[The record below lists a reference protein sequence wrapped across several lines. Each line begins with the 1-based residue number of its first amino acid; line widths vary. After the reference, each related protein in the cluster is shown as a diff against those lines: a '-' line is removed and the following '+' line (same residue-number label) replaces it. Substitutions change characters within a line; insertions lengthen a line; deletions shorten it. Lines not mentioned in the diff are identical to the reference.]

1 MVYTRR
7 IFQNQI
13 AQLEGGKGATVILL
27 ELFIYFAIIS
37 MLAFGGGSA
46 VISLLERISV
56 DQMQWVTSQD
66 FAAAIGFAY
75 ITPGPIL
82 ITSAFIGYRAAGLLG
97 AIVATV
103 GVFLI
108 PWLLSVLTAYQVRQY
123 IQHPWLRGFGLG
135 AGPAVIGLLGIT
147 LWTLGSHAFLGWF
160 YGVISG
166 IALVLALF
174 TKVSPILILIGGT
187 VLGAVVGPLLTN

>member
-1 MVYTRR
+1 M
-7 IFQNQI
+7 
-13 AQLEGGKGATVILL
+13 ILL

-56 DQMQWVTSQD
+56 DQMHWVMPQD

-75 ITPGPIL
+75 ITPGPVL
-82 ITSAFIGYRAAGLLG
+82 ITSTFIGYRAAGFLG

-103 GVFLI
+103 GVFII
-108 PWLLSVLTAYQVRQY
+108 PWLLSVLAAYQVRRY
-123 IQHPWLRGFGLG
+123 IQHPWLQGFGLG
-135 AGPAVIGLLGIT
+135 AAPAVIGLLGIT
-147 LWTLGSHAFLGWF
+147 VFTLGRYAFHGWF
-160 YGVISG
+160 YGVIAG
-166 IALVLALF
+166 VALVLALF

-187 VLGAVVGPLLTN
+187 VLGALVGPLLTN